1 MPFLFPNL
9 LFQALF
15 GCLFGLIV
23 ALCINKD
30 NSIFS
35 YFSLIFR
42 RGFFSFLLFY
52 YVQISARTYFSLSGM
67 LFLFPNL
74 FVISASVCFF
84 LDLLKLKLCL
94 LFKIL
99 DICMNVFGRVL
110 PGPRLREPDSLST
123 WRLMTWRVLSTRRWA
138 LELLL

>member
-35 YFSLIFR
+35 YFSLILR
-42 RGFFSFLLFY
+42 RGFVFVVIILLLSSN
-52 YVQISARTYFSLSGM
+52 ICSSLSGM

>member
-42 RGFFSFLLFY
+42 RGFVFVVIILLLSPN
-52 YVQISARTYFSLSGM
+52 ICSFSLSGM

-94 LFKIL
+94 FI
-99 DICMNVFGRVL
+99 
-110 PGPRLREPDSLST
+110 
-123 WRLMTWRVLSTRRWA
+123 
-138 LELLL
+138 